1 MNELWR
7 TNREMQ
13 LRGWRLATRVTIGL
27 CCRVIV
33 PTLQIAATRQ
43 GRKGTAQAILSVAR
57 TPPCAN
63 SG

>member
-7 TNREMQ
+7 TNRETQ
-13 LRGWRLATRVTIGL
+13 LCGWRLATRVAIAL
-27 CCRVIV
+27 CCQVIV
-33 PTLQIAATRQ
+33 PTLQIAAARQ
-43 GRKGTAQAILSVAR
+43 GHRTTAQTMFSVAR

>member
-7 TNREMQ
+7 INHQMQ
-13 LRGWRLATRVTIGL
+13 LREWRLAARVTVGL
-27 CCRVIV
+27 CCQVIV

-43 GRKGTAQAILSVAR
+43 GHRTTAQTMFSVAR
-57 TPPCAN
+57 TPPCAK